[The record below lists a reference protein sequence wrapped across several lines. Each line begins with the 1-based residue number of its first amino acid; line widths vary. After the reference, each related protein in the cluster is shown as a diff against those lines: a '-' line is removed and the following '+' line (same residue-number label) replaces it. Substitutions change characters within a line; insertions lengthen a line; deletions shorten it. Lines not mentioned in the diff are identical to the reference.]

1 MLSLF
6 EHTESKKASSL
17 VEVLKRKE
25 LQRTIIEYR
34 KDGIIH
40 VVYKSGCTLSV
51 DDCYALA
58 KFIARIGEAEKY
70 PLLTEPSSG
79 SNIDEDARVLLAGE
93 KGNRFI
99 LKNAILCDSIVHE
112 MIGNFFIRM
121 DRPLTPT
128 KLFES
133 EVKAI
138 SWLLSNS
145 KHD

>member
-25 LQRTIIEYR
+25 FQRTIVEYR
-34 KDGIIH
+34 NDGVIH
-40 VVYKSGCTLSV
+40 VVYKPGCTISV
-51 DDCYALA
+51 EDCYAMA

-70 PLLTEPSSG
+70 PFLTEPSGG
-79 SNIDEDARVLLAGE
+79 SKIDEEARVLLASE
-93 KGNRFI
+93 KGNIFI
-99 LKNAILCDSIVHE
+99 LKNAILCNSIVYE

-145 KHD
+145 KHH